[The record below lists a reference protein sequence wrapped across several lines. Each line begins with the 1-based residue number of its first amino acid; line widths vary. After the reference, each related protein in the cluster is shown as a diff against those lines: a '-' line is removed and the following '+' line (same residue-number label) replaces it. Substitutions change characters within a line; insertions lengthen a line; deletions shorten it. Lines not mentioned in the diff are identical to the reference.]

1 MELNT
6 GISHREKASQVPGRE
21 PARTSTTL
29 WGPSLDPSREVVQQ
43 AWSGEQLKLSLGPRK
58 CPCGELRGD
67 PMEPVSF
74 PQPDL
79 QSGSAPRVGAH
90 ACLAEW

>member
-29 WGPSLDPSREVVQQ
+29 WGPSLDPSREVVV
-43 AWSGEQLKLSLGPRK
+43 ASLVRRAAEAFPGATEVPLWRAAGRPDGAREFPAAGP
-58 CPCGELRGD
+58 
-67 PMEPVSF
+67 
-74 PQPDL
+74 
-79 QSGSAPRVGAH
+79 
-90 ACLAEW
+90 AEWVRTSCWG